1 MSPTDL
7 MTDAPIERY
16 STPLQRFHWV
26 IALLVLSQLA
36 VALVMTQ
43 LRSLQFGQWV
53 IGLHRQIGL
62 LVMVLLLT
70 RLALSWKFPAPKRPV
85 SGLPIWQR
93 RMAGSVHVAFKVLL
107 IMQPVVGMFS
117 SWARGDSLVLLGL
130 VSIPAPWDI
139 SEEWHQRLMHT
150 HTITASVLFTL
161 ILTHVG
167 AVVFNRYVRNVPV
180 VERMLPGQAPDKL
193 VNRMPIAM
201 QLTIGLSLLISIM
214 LLTGLYSVV
223 QYRDATKRNAAFQAG
238 ELAAADSTRAAQ
250 VAWKELVGR
259 TNSQA
264 ATGPDD
270 RARELAGA
278 AASNL
283 SDALKQSPP
292 GDIRSA
298 IQPLVDKIAAA
309 TPAAGAWRTADLAA
323 VDANLQDIVDSETAN
338 VFQHRTEN
346 DERTAMGHDLL
357 VLAMVPTLILG
368 FLVAALLSRSIN
380 GSLRRMG
387 TLVRAVADGKP
398 DGALHVTGEG
408 EFSKLMREMLAMRAA
423 VEQRG
428 KTMLDHIQQIESERV
443 RLAEDSRV
451 REAATAAHERQ
462 QRELQRRQ
470 LTSEFETQ
478 VAGIVESVA
487 NTVSHLKDTAERM
500 AASAGNTSR
509 CNRQASDLARQT
521 SNAAIAIAP
530 GAAQLT
536 AAASGFRDHAEN
548 SKAQALRVIEEAG
561 EARAQIESLA
571 GAAGRI
577 GTIADQITAIARST
591 SLLAVNARI
600 QAALA
605 GEEGKGFAVVAT
617 EVKELATKT
626 RDAVDG
632 IAGQIDHVTS
642 VAKQSGDFLQRVLT
656 RIETLESAATSICN
670 SADAQC
676 GSTADIA
683 HRISEISASTQSV
696 AQNIDAAQVTACDTE
711 SMAATV
717 VQAAEQMSKEA
728 LQLQEQV
735 ANFVLQIQDVG
746 QHAAAAGSKGAD
758 AGVGD
763 RFMAVA

>member
-1 MSPTDL
+1 MP
-7 MTDAPIERY
+7 DAPIERY
-16 STPLQRFHWV
+16 SSPLQRFHWV

-93 RMAGSVHVAFKVLL
+93 RMAGGVHVAFKVLL
-107 IMQPVVGMFS
+107 IMQPIVGMLS

-150 HTITASVLFTL
+150 HTATASLLFTL

-180 VERMLPGQAPDKL
+180 VERMLPGQATDKL
-193 VNRMPIAM
+193 VNRMPIAV

-264 ATGPDD
+264 AAGPDD
-270 RARELAGA
+270 RARELAGT
-278 AASNL
+278 AASSLN
-283 SDALKQSPP
+283 DALSHSPP
-292 GDIRSA
+292 GDIRSGL
-298 IQPLVDKIAAA
+298 QPLVDKVAAA
-309 TPAAGAWRTADLAA
+309 TPATGAWRAADLAA
-323 VDANLQDIVDSETAN
+323 VDSALQDIVDSESAN

-380 GSLRRMG
+380 GSLHRMG

-398 DGALHVTGEG
+398 DGALQVTGEG

-451 REAATAAHERQ
+451 REAATAARERL
-462 QRELQRRQ
+462 QREQQRRQ
-470 LTSEFETQ
+470 LTGEFETQ

-487 NTVSHLKDTAERM
+487 NTVANLKDTAERM

-561 EARAQIESLA
+561 EARTQIA
-571 GAAGRI
+571 
-577 GTIADQITAIARST
+577 AIARST

-605 GEEGKGFAVVAT
+605 GEEGRGFAVVAT

-683 HRISEISASTQSV
+683 QRISEISASTQSV
-696 AQNIDAAQVTACDTE
+696 AKNIDAAQVTACDTE

-717 VQAAEQMSKEA
+717 VQAAEQMSQEA
-728 LQLQEQV
+728 LQLQAQV

-746 QHAAAAGSKGAD
+746 QHSAAAEPKGAD
-758 AGVGD
+758 AGVD
-763 RFMAVA
+763 NRIMAVA